1 MCGKCVK
8 EGMFMPW
15 EKKKVAKCNVPK
27 VAVAIDIITKNDD
40 DNTNVPKAAVVNET
54 KDNHDD
60 DNHNDNTK

>member
-1 MCGKCVK
+1 
-8 EGMFMPW
+8 MFMPW

-60 DNHNDNTK
+60 NHNDNTK